1 MTNHVNNY
9 AYSGKLLWLT
19 TLITMPTP
27 VSYYD
32 IQPRNNYAY
41 SDKLLW
47 LTTLITMPTPV
58 SYYD

>member
-1 MTNHVNNY
+1 MPTPVSYYDIQPRNNY

-32 IQPRNNYAY
+32 IQPRNNYTY
-41 SDKLLW
+41 SGKLLW
-47 LTTLITMPTPV
+47 HPTT
-58 SYYD
+58 